1 MATAVPVFAGMPVPT
16 LTALPSSLAQ
26 YLWEITQPFRAALS
40 RSKHEAHDFRSAAAL
55 TF

>member
-1 MATAVPVFAGMPVPT
+1 MAPFAGTPAPT
-16 LTALPSSLAQ
+16 GLATSLRLAL

-40 RSKHEAHDFRSAAAL
+40 RSKHEAHDFRSVAAL